1 MSEQNKKIAQHVI
14 EEVLNRQNY
23 AAADELLASD
33 FIGHTQPQDIQG
45 AEGLKQFYIELH
57 QAFPDFHCNV
67 EDQIAEGDRVVT
79 RWTAR
84 GTHKAEFMGIPA
96 TGKQGNVTGI
106 YIDRLVN
113 GKIVE
118 TWTEWD
124 ALGMMQQLGVI
135 PTHEQG

>member
-14 EEVLNRQNY
+14 EEVLNRRNY

-33 FIGHTQPQDIQG
+33 FVGHTQPQDIEG
-45 AEGLKQFYIELH
+45 AEGLKQFFIALH
-57 QAFPDFHCNV
+57 QAFPDFHCTV

-84 GTHKAEFMGIPA
+84 GTHRDEFMGIPA
-96 TGKQGNVTGI
+96 TGEQGEVAGI
-106 YIDRLVN
+106 YIDRIIN
-113 GKIVE
+113 GKIIE

-124 ALGMMQQLGVI
+124 ALGMMQQLGAI
-135 PTHEQG
+135 SE